1 MRKFLILCAFFM
13 PFFVLA
19 ANTPQISDFANS
31 SRIYKRQFSLTANT
45 QYKFRT
51 FSSGDSVLYLL
62 NSNYVQV
69 AMNDDCGSDCLSTQD
84 SNDSTLTY
92 TPTTT
97 GTYHL
102 VMRNYS
108 SGQVGVTANLK
119 QYINGTLGSSV
130 SNAPL
135 GGRKQS
141 VPSWDAYYQT
151 FPTLSYRKL
160 YFYYF
165 NTDKNASGGASA
177 ASNVLYL
184 VSNNGIV
191 AYDHDS
197 GAGLTSRITKSSG
210 SCSSGCYIFGGA
222 FNAASEGNARLIV
235 DPYTNFSDLDSD
247 GLSDA
252 LEVLLGTVSAPS
264 GTIFGRDSDGDGL
277 NDYIETVGYDSLA
290 LPWEGSSPTQR
301 DIFLEVDYFKRTIG
315 GNYVNFFKDHETY
328 IKTKLSESFL
338 TYGNIRLHIDVD
350 DYLGVMEDN
359 GSYIFAHLL
368 NEANNYEYPGGYYL
382 EDNMSTDFTQAR
394 NGIYHWIVAANRHTS
409 PDTDSSGVSLLPGNR
424 LIVSLGYVEHT
435 PNNGVIYP
443 ATQEEYTGTTMHEL
457 GHALGLRHNKNE
469 NKSSSN
475 NSIIHRSVMNYNYQK
490 IGVPLNI
497 STDKEWRY
505 ATDNSSNRSG
515 LNWNYTNVI
524 PEYLVNTGANGCVQD
539 PYYDNFC
546 SLSSECYGGT
556 YCYLGYCRCSS
567 NSDCYEGLV
576 CESGLCL
583 SPKKTCRDAGN
594 TAQPTCDCTFNEW
607 AILDLTSGGNMVRS
621 AFTSAGIISENAS
634 PDDPFFG
641 LEGYVVALNLEDL
654 MTSGEKYTEIKK
666 FQNSAEKE
674 PTADDKFY
682 TKENRKI
689 YNDAY
694 KEYFR
699 KMGYEENKDFFVND
713 DKVFLISDEKE

>member
-1 MRKFLILCAFFM
+1 MRKIFILCAFFM
-13 PFFVLA
+13 PFFVSA

-51 FSSGDSVLYLL
+51 FSNGDSVLYLL

-177 ASNVLYL
+177 ANNVLYL
-184 VSNNGIV
+184 VSNNNIV
-191 AYDHDS
+191 AYDNDS

-222 FNAASEGNARLIV
+222 YNAASEGNARLIV
-235 DPYTNFSDLDSD
+235 DPYTNSSDLDSD

-252 LEVLLGTVSAPS
+252 LEVLLGTISAPS

-277 NDYIETVGYDSLA
+277 NDYLEAVGSGDIA
-290 LPWEGSSPTQR
+290 LPWEGSSPTQK
-301 DIFLEVDYFKRTIG
+301 DVFIEVDYFGRTIG

-328 IKTKLSESFL
+328 IKTQLANSFDR
-338 TYGNIRLHIDVD
+338 YGDIRLHIDVD
-350 DYLGVMEDN
+350 DDLGEMSDSASLKGALCKSSHFN
-359 GSYIFAHLL
+359 QT
-368 NEANNYEYPGGYYL
+368 NNPNWTINNFYNTY
-382 EDNMSTDFTQAR
+382 DKKSVNFTSSR
-394 NGIYHWIVAANRHTS
+394 DGIYYWVIAANRHTKEGE
-409 PDTDSSGVSLLPGNR
+409 TSSGISCGSTATGLGTDRV
-424 LIVSLGYVEHT
+424 IVSLGYLEHEDN
-435 PNNGVIYP
+435 NNGTIFP
-443 ATQEEYTGTTMHEL
+443 ATQEEYTGTTMHEM
-457 GHALGLRHNKNE
+457 GHAFMLTHNGNDQSG
-469 NKSSSN
+469 KSE
-475 NSIIHRSVMNYNYQK
+475 IHRSVMNYRYQFS
-490 IGVPLNI
+490 GAPRNI
-497 STDKEWRY
+497 EFSFPPYIIADSVWRY
-505 ATDNSSNRSG
+505 STDNSSNRQE
-515 LNWNYTNVI
+515 LDWNYNNVI
-524 PEYLVNTGANGCVQD
+524 QGWANTGENGC
-539 PYYDNFC
+539 
-546 SLSSECYGGT
+546 L
-556 YCYLGYCRCSS
+556 
-567 NSDCYEGLV
+567 NSVAEANQ
-576 CESGLCL
+576 
-583 SPKKTCRDAGN
+583 SPKQACVNARPY
-594 TAQPTCDCTFNEW
+594 AQPTCDCTFDEW
-607 AILDLTSGGNMVRS
+607 AVLSLN
-621 AFTSAGIISENAS
+621 SAGIMGLGYDGEDSIDPENS
-634 PDDPFFG
+634 PIFG
-641 LEGYVVALNLEDL
+641 LNGVIVAENLDDL
-654 MTSGEKYTEIKK
+654 MNSGAKYTQMTTEAEKAEHLSRKQEIMNNYYTSERKADLREKYLKYLEERG
-666 FQNSAEKE
+666 FVEG
-674 PTADDKFY
+674 DD
-682 TKENRKI
+682 
-689 YNDAY
+689 Y
-694 KEYFR
+694 KNID
-699 KMGYEENKDFFVND
+699 GDI
-713 DKVFLISDEKE
+713 VFE